1 MLLGLL
7 WHKTECQEQ
16 KTKVLGDLGLDAA
29 LVAEYYMSREL
40 LLVPCWDLLTQEEAA
55 SERQKLFD

>member
-29 LVAEYYMSREL
+29 LVAEYMSREL

-55 SERQKLFD
+55 SASAEAL